1 MTSINMIKIKIDVSN
16 TILKKYWIDNNLEKK
31 ILDTGDNE
39 YLLNSTDSGLDL
51 VFPNDINI
59 PKNSINNVI
68 GLGISCEIISKI
80 PIGYYLYPRGSF
92 SKTGLI
98 FANHTGIIDYD
109 YRGELKVSLHNFTNN
124 DIKIEAGQ
132 RLFQICQGDLVPF
145 KSYIIVNELSQTKR
159 GNGAFGSTGKNMDK
173 K

>member
-1 MTSINMIKIKIDVSN
+1 M
-16 TILKKYWIDNNLEKK
+16 
-31 ILDTGDNE
+31 
-39 YLLNSTDSGLDL
+39 
-51 VFPNDINI
+51 
-59 PKNSINNVI
+59 
-68 GLGISCEIISKI
+68 
-80 PIGYYLYPRGSF
+80 
-92 SKTGLI
+92 I

-159 GNGAFGSTGKNMDK
+159 GDGAFGSTGKKMDK